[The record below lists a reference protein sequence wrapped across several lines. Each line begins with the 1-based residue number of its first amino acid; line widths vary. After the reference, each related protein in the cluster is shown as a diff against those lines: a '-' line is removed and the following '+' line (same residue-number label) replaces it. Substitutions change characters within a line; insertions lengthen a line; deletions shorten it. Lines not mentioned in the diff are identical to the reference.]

1 MKVLMITTHINFGG
15 ISSYTFSLAKALIK
29 NGHEVVC
36 ASSFGEMLPLFKRHG
51 IRIINIPINTKSELN
66 PMIIISLIRLL
77 MLNRTE
83 KFDVIHAHTRV
94 TQVLASYLNRITKIP
109 FVSTCHGFFRRNL
122 GRQLYPCWGQRVIA
136 ISEAVKKHL
145 MIDFYIKEENIKLVH
160 NGIDID
166 QFRVLAKRSDLDH
179 KTRTVGII
187 ARLSTV
193 KGHKYLIE
201 AMAEVVKEFE
211 DARLFIFGQGKI
223 KYELIKLA
231 QSLKI
236 SKQVFFLPSVSNT
249 AEVLQEIDI
258 FVMPSIQE
266 GLGLSILEAL
276 ACGVPVVASNV
287 GGIPSIIKHDVS
299 GLLVDPANPMALAG
313 AIMHVMEDRS
323 LAIRL
328 GRKGRQQVEEKFNLG
343 KMASDIE
350 KVYAEVIKKDL

>member
-1 MKVLMITTHINFGG
+1 MKVLLITTHINFGG

-36 ASSFGEMLPLFKRHG
+36 ASSSGEMLPLFNRNG
-51 IRIINIPINTKSELN
+51 IRTIHIPINTKSELN
-66 PMIIISLIRLL
+66 PLIIMSLVRLL

-94 TQVLASYLNRITKIP
+94 TQVLASYLSKITKIP
-109 FVSTCHGFFRRNL
+109 YVTTCHGFFRRNF
-122 GRQLYPCWGQRVIA
+122 GRQLYPCWGKRVIA

-145 MIDFYIKEENIKLVH
+145 LIDFYVKEEKIRMVH
-160 NGIDID
+160 NGIDIE
-166 QFRVLAKRSDLDH
+166 QFRIQAKRSDPDY

-193 KGHKYLIE
+193 KGHQYLIE
-201 AMAEVVKEFE
+201 AMAEVLGEFD
-211 DARLFIFGQGKI
+211 DARLFIFGQGRI
-223 KYELIKLA
+223 KYELIDQAK
-231 QSLKI
+231 SLKI
-236 SKQVFFLPSVSNT
+236 SEKVFFLPSVSNT

-258 FVMPSIQE
+258 FVMPSVQE

-299 GLLVDPANPMALAG
+299 GLLVEPGNSMALAG
-313 AIMHVMEDRS
+313 AIMRVMEDRN
-323 LAIRL
+323 LATRL
-328 GRKGRQQVEEKFNLG
+328 GIKGRQEVEERFNLG
-343 KMASDIE
+343 NMAADIE
-350 KVYAEVIKKDL
+350 KVYNEVIKKKS

>member
-1 MKVLMITTHINFGG
+1 MKILLITTHINFGG
-15 ISSYTFSLAKALIK
+15 ISSYTFSLAKALIN

-36 ASSFGEMLPLFKRHG
+36 ASSSGEMLPLFKRHG
-51 IRIINIPINTKSELN
+51 IRTITIPINTKSELN
-66 PMIIISLIRLL
+66 PLILMSLIRLL

-94 TQVLASYLNRITKIP
+94 TQVLASYLSRITKIP
-109 FVSTCHGFFRRNL
+109 FISTCHGFFRRNI
-122 GRQLYPCWGQRVIA
+122 GRQFFPCWGSKVVA

-145 MIDFYIKEENIKLVH
+145 MIDFYVKEDNVRLVH

-166 QFRVLAKRSDLDH
+166 QFKISAKRFDPDY
-179 KTRTVGII
+179 KGRTVGII

-201 AMAEVVKEFE
+201 AMAEVIREFE

-223 KYELIKLA
+223 KYELIKQA
-231 QSLKI
+231 QNLKI
-236 SKQVFFLPSVSNT
+236 SKQVFFLPSISNT
-249 AEVLQEIDI
+249 AEVLQELDI
-258 FVMPSIQE
+258 FVMPSVQE

-276 ACGVPVVASNV
+276 ACGVPVVASDV

-299 GLLVDPANPMALAG
+299 GLLVEPANPMALAG

-328 GRKGRQQVEEKFNLG
+328 GKRGRQQVEEKFNLRQ
-343 KMASDIE
+343 MALDIE
-350 KVYAEVIKKDL
+350 KVYEEAIKKD

>member
-1 MKVLMITTHINFGG
+1 MKVLLITTHINFGG
-15 ISSYTFSLAKALIK
+15 ISSYTFSLAKALIN

-36 ASSFGEMLPLFKRHG
+36 ASASGEMLPLFKRNK
-51 IRIINIPINTKSELN
+51 IRTINIPINTKSELN
-66 PMIIISLIRLL
+66 PLIIMSLIRLL

-83 KFDVIHAHTRV
+83 KFDIIHAHTRV
-94 TQVLASYLNRITKIP
+94 TQVLASYLSKITKIP

-122 GRQLYPCWGQRVIA
+122 GRQLYPCWGDRVIA

-145 MIDFYIKEENIKLVH
+145 MIDFYVKEEKVKLVH
-160 NGIDID
+160 NGIDIN
-166 QFRVLAKRSDLDH
+166 QFKITAKRSDANY
-179 KTRTVGII
+179 KSKTVGII

-201 AMAEVVKEFE
+201 AMAEVIREFD

-223 KYELIKLA
+223 KYELIKQA

-236 SKQVFFLPSVSNT
+236 LKQVFFLPSISNT

-299 GLLVDPANPMALAG
+299 GLLVEPANPMAIAG
-313 AIMHVMEDRS
+313 AIMRVMEDRR

-328 GRKGRQQVEEKFNLG
+328 GQKGRQQVEEKFNLG
-343 KMASDIE
+343 TMVSEIE
-350 KVYAEVIKKDL
+350 KVYEEVIKKDL